1 MTEKLVIVSEA
12 GLLEAARQVE
22 IASDVAQRL
31 LEKLRTTTLEY
42 VVVPQQPSRGDSC
55 PRFGGIH

>member
-1 MTEKLVIVSEA
+1 MTEKLIITSET
-12 GLLEAARQVE
+12 GLLEAAQQVE
-22 IASDVAQRL
+22 IATDVAQRL

-42 VVVPQQPSRGDSC
+42 VVVPQQPRGGDTC